1 MKSIFKIVG
10 FGLIGL
16 ASLVVSGGGVF
27 LFFSKNYII
36 PTVIFGLLFALSI
49 VLIIWT
55 WKSVKIISASQVG
68 ILLRFGEIVSTCHP
82 GLYFALIGIYNWMIY
97 TRKQH
102 ILVYERIPVIT
113 KEGTYGGP
121 KLSEYIAK
129 KKAYYDKKQKAIK
142 KGETASQKEKDEL
155 LLLKKDMEEFRADY
169 KNEAE
174 AYERAQLHVGIA
186 VYFRWPDSKE
196 GLESAVNYGPSPGDP
211 DNPDDLKKIREHFKD
226 TVEGN
231 IREICGT
238 MTWGEVVENRIV
250 IKIEMEERLNE
261 DSSPFK
267 VAGINDFHTVV
278 SSVELPEEL
287 QRLLTKPQEERLKAK
302 AAVEEAIAMQEKIS
316 GGIGKAARALE
327 DEYKF
332 SKEEAIAMA
341 FERHG
346 DFVAGQEG
354 ELVRIKFDGGSGGG
368 QDVAKLGFMFEQGRK
383 MATSKKSSSPDSP
396 SSSSSS
402 KYPAPPSPEERKIMD
417 ENAKKARRK
426 K

>member
-36 PTVIFGLLFALSI
+36 PTVSSGFLFVVS
-49 VLIIWT
+49 VGLIIWT
-55 WKSVKIISASQVG
+55 WKSVKIISASQIGV
-68 ILLRFGEIVSTCHP
+68 LLRFGEIVSICHP
-82 GLYFALIGIYNWMIY
+82 GLYFALIGIYKWMIY

-121 KLSEYIAK
+121 KLSDYIAK
-129 KKAYYDKKQKAIK
+129 KKAYYDKKKDVMK
-142 KGETASQKEKDEL
+142 KGETATQKGKDEL
-155 LLLKKDMEEFRADY
+155 LLLKKDMEEFKADY

-226 TVEGN
+226 AVEGN

-238 MTWGEVVENRIV
+238 MTWGEVVENRLV

-261 DSSPFK
+261 ESSPFR
-267 VAGINDFHTVV
+267 VAGIDNFHTVV
-278 SSVELPEEL
+278 SSVELPVEL

-316 GGIGKAARALE
+316 GGIGKAARDLE
-327 DEYKF
+327 NKYKF

-354 ELVRIKFDGGSGGG
+354 ELVRIKFDGGNSGG
-368 QDVAKLGFMFEQGRK
+368 QDIAKLGFMFEQGRK
-383 MATSKKSSSPDSP
+383 IANRKSSSSG
-396 SSSSSS
+396 SSSDSSS
-402 KYPAPPSPEERKIMD
+402 G
-417 ENAKKARRK
+417 KARDVPRVAK
-426 K
+426 SVMDKIR